1 MGFAV
6 HMEPGGYVPSVV
18 LLASTWTPSWD
29 DDLTSR
35 VLLYLRSVAT
45 VVILLVN
52 HPLVVTNKI

>member
-18 LLASTWTPSWD
+18 LLASTWALSWD

-52 HPLVVTNKI
+52 HPLVVTNKV